1 MGSINLWFGKWVII
15 EIAINYEY
23 IMASVIPALI
33 LRKMK
38 GGDNQ

>member
-1 MGSINLWFGKWVII
+1 MGSINFWFGKWVII
-15 EIAINYEY
+15 EIAINNEY
-23 IMASVIPALI
+23 IMASVITTLI